1 MPVRDSQTTPQ
12 INGVEP
18 HFFNGNPI
26 VRLHIIEIAKING
39 FDPIYFRF
47 DPIYFVSMRLPV
59 QLAGEN
65 LLLLRLGREA
75 LIRKGILTPYQG
87 TRWDFIQ
94 KGRQ

>member
-1 MPVRDSQTTPQ
+1 ME

-18 HFFNGNPI
+18 HFFGNFDNMESYNKWVT
-26 VRLHIIEIAKING
+26 VRKMR

>member
-1 MPVRDSQTTPQ
+1 MR
-12 INGVEP
+12 
-18 HFFNGNPI
+18 
-26 VRLHIIEIAKING
+26 